1 VAAWA
6 HGGSYG
12 DRVRFLMLC
21 VETGA
26 SGLRTAKAFGK
37 EFRLPATVVNG
48 YIESKSE
55 LPRFG
60 QLGCGGFV
68 VLGRHGEFVA
78 ARTVPSYL
86 DRGALAFAAVEAL
99 LAGLGVQRSTPAT
112 GGGGGGGEGK
122 GSAAAAPLLL
132 AAVAHAQMDRE
143 HEGLADAADALRQ
156 QRSLASLRRLRREWA
171 EHCAHEE
178 ALFEQHDFA
187 GHRSRGDLAGTASH
201 VKHHRALLASMDAA
215 VQSCEEGAECS
226 RGGCCAP
233 GLVSDESVRRILGEL
248 QQHGDVYDAAYVGR
262 LG

>member
-1 VAAWA
+1 MAAWA
-6 HGGSYG
+6 HSGSYG

-86 DRGALAFAAVEAL
+86 DRGSYCTRAPPE
-99 LAGLGVQRSTPAT
+99 PASDQS
-112 GGGGGGGEGK
+112 GGW
-122 GSAAAAPLLL
+122 
-132 AAVAHAQMDRE
+132 M
-143 HEGLADAADALRQ
+143 
-156 QRSLASLRRLRREWA
+156 
-171 EHCAHEE
+171 
-178 ALFEQHDFA
+178 
-187 GHRSRGDLAGTASH
+187 
-201 VKHHRALLASMDAA
+201 
-215 VQSCEEGAECS
+215 
-226 RGGCCAP
+226 
-233 GLVSDESVRRILGEL
+233 
-248 QQHGDVYDAAYVGR
+248 
-262 LG
+262 

>member
-1 VAAWA
+1 MAAWA

-68 VLGRHGEFVA
+68 VLG
-78 ARTVPSYL
+78 
-86 DRGALAFAAVEAL
+86 ALAFAAVEAL
-99 LAGLGVQRSTPAT
+99 LAGLGVQ
-112 GGGGGGGEGK
+112 
-122 GSAAAAPLLL
+122 
-132 AAVAHAQMDRE
+132 
-143 HEGLADAADALRQ
+143 
-156 QRSLASLRRLRREWA
+156 RREWA

-187 GHRSRGDLAGTASH
+187 GHGSRSRVSSGHRSRGDLAGTASH

>member
-1 VAAWA
+1 MAAWA

-78 ARTVPSYL
+78 ARTVPISTE
-86 DRGALAFAAVEAL
+86 AA
-99 LAGLGVQRSTPAT
+99 T
-112 GGGGGGGEGK
+112 
-122 GSAAAAPLLL
+122 AP
-132 AAVAHAQMDRE
+132 E
-143 HEGLADAADALRQ
+143 LRPS
-156 QRSLASLRRLRREWA
+156 RHRIRR
-171 EHCAHEE
+171 
-178 ALFEQHDFA
+178 
-187 GHRSRGDLAGTASH
+187 
-201 VKHHRALLASMDAA
+201 
-215 VQSCEEGAECS
+215 
-226 RGGCCAP
+226 
-233 GLVSDESVRRILGEL
+233 VR
-248 QQHGDVYDAAYVGR
+248 
-262 LG
+262 

>member
-1 VAAWA
+1 MAAWA

-86 DRGALAFAAVEAL
+86 DRGSYRTRAPPE
-99 LAGLGVQRSTPAT
+99 PA
-112 GGGGGGGEGK
+112 
-122 GSAAAAPLLL
+122 SD
-132 AAVAHAQMDRE
+132 Q
-143 HEGLADAADALRQ
+143 
-156 QRSLASLRRLRREWA
+156 ASLV
-171 EHCAHEE
+171 
-178 ALFEQHDFA
+178 A
-187 GHRSRGDLAGTASH
+187 GCHRSRGDLAGTASH